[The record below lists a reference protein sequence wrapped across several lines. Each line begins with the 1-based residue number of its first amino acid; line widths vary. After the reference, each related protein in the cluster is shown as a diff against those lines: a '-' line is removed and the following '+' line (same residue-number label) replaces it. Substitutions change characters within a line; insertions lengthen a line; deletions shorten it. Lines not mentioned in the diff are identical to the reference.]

1 MSSHRS
7 ILILGANGQI
17 GTVLTEQLR
26 EKFGE
31 RAVVAS
37 DIREAEGSTGPF
49 EIIDVTDGERLTEMI
64 RKYKVTEIY
73 HLAAIL
79 SATGEKMP
87 LKTWDINMKGL
98 LNVLE
103 ASRQET
109 VSKVFFPSSIAVFGP
124 TTPRVDTPN
133 EVPLLPETVYGI
145 SKAVGENWCHYYH
158 MRYGLDVR
166 SLRYPGI
173 ISYQSDPGGGTTDYA
188 VEIYHEALKHGS
200 YTCFLGPDT
209 RLPMMYMDDAI
220 RATLELMETPAEKI
234 KKRNSY
240 NLAAMSFSPSEQ
252 ALSIKALMPEFEI
265 RYEPDYRQKIA
276 ESWTESIDDS
286 DARNDWGWKPE
297 YSLDTMTKDMLFHL
311 GQRYGKQV
319 INE

>member
-1 MSSHRS
+1 MSSQKS

-17 GTVLTEQLR
+17 GTVLTEHLR

-31 RAVVAS
+31 NSVIAS
-37 DIREAEGSTGPF
+37 DIRETTRASGPF
-49 EIIDVTDGERLTEMI
+49 EIIDVTDGDRLSEMI
-64 RKYKVTEIY
+64 KKYKVSEIY

-87 LKTWDINMKGL
+87 IKTWDINMNGL

-103 ASRQET
+103 AARQEH
-109 VSKVFFPSSIAVFGP
+109 VEKIFFPSSIAVFGP
-124 TTPRVDTPN
+124 TTPRLDTPN
-133 EVPLLPETVYGI
+133 EVPLLPETVFGI
-145 SKAVGENWCHYYH
+145 TKAVGEYWCHYYH
-158 MRYGLDVR
+158 MRYGTDVR

-188 VEIYHEALKHGS
+188 VEIYHEAVKNGR

-220 RATLELMETPAEKI
+220 RATLEIMEAPAENI
-234 KKRNSY
+234 RKRHSY

-252 ALSIKALMPEFEI
+252 AKSIKGFMPDFQI
-265 RYEPDYRQKIA
+265 SYEPDYRQKIA

-286 DARNDWGWKPE
+286 DARNDWGWQPE
-297 YSLDTMTKDMLFHL
+297 YNLETMTKDMLLHL
-311 GQRYGKQV
+311 GKRYGNPV
-319 INE
+319 ITE